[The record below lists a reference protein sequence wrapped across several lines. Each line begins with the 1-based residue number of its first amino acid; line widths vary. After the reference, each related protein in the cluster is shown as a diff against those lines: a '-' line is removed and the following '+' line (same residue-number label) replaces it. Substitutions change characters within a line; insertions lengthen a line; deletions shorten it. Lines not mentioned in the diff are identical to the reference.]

1 MFNKAKNET
10 NTEVTNMNIGKN
22 IAALRKAKGITQET
36 LADELGVSP
45 QAVSKWENNSS
56 CPDISLLT
64 EIARFFGVTVD
75 ELLSSEEEE
84 ILNSNTHMNE
94 EEKTERIQKET
105 INSINLRIRQQN
117 GKENNI
123 KIPFRFV
130 KLGLNIAGFFG
141 LSNEIADKMIKFA
154 NEENPGEIFEM
165 DTETGEH
172 ISITLM

>member
-1 MFNKAKNET
+1 MFNKTKSEN

-22 IAALRKAKGITQET
+22 IAVLRKSKGITQEA

-64 EIARFFGVTVD
+64 DIAKFFCVTVD
-75 ELLSSEEEE
+75 ELLSLNEEE
-84 ILNSNTHMNE
+84 ILNRNIKSD
-94 EEKTERIQKET
+94 TENKSGHKQSEPIK
-105 INSINLRIRQQN
+105 NINLRIRQQN

-123 KIPFRFV
+123 KIPFKFV

-141 LSNEIADKMIKFA
+141 LSSEIADKIINFA
-154 NEENPGEIFEM
+154 NEENIGEIFEM

-172 ISITLM
+172 ISITLI